1 MEHNP
6 RRRFGRQDAPADD
19 ELLSIAVEHDRGRAW
34 VRLSGE
40 LDLSNARRAREALR
54 DVERQLPHTIVLDLR
69 VLEFIDSSGLSELL
83 IARRR
88 GERVGR
94 RVLLATSPD
103 TATARVLAMTGI
115 DAVMEN
121 VYGPPSDRGW

>member
-1 MEHNP
+1 MEHHP

-19 ELLSIAVEHDRGRAW
+19 ELLSIAVELDRGRAW

-40 LDLSNARRAREALR
+40 FGVSSATRLREALR
-54 DVERQLPHTIVLDLR
+54 DVERERPHTIVLDLR
-69 VLEFIDSSGLSELL
+69 ALDFIDSSGLSELL

-94 RVLLATSPD
+94 RVLLSTSPD
-103 TATARVLAMTGI
+103 TATASVLAMTGI
-115 DAVMEN
+115 DTVMEN
-121 VYGPPSDRGW
+121 VDGPPRGRGW

>member
-1 MEHNP
+1 MEHHP
-6 RRRFGRQDAPADD
+6 RRRFGRQDAPPDD

-34 VRLSGE
+34 VRVTGE
-40 LDLSNARRAREALR
+40 LDMSDVTRLREVLR

-69 VLEFIDSSGLSELL
+69 ALDFIDSSGLSELL

-94 RVLLATSPD
+94 RVLLSTSPD
-103 TATARVLAMTGI
+103 TATASVLAMTGI
-115 DAVMEN
+115 DSVMEN
-121 VYGPPSDRGW
+121 VDGPPGDRDW

>member
-1 MEHNP
+1 MEHHP

-19 ELLSIAVEHDRGRAW
+19 ELLSIAVELDRGRAW

-40 LDLSNARRAREALR
+40 FDVSSATRLREALR
-54 DVERQLPHTIVLDLR
+54 DVERERPHTIVLDLR
-69 VLEFIDSSGLSELL
+69 ALDFIDSSGLSELL

-94 RVLLATSPD
+94 RVLLSTSPD
-103 TATARVLAMTGI
+103 TATASVLAMTGI
-115 DAVMEN
+115 DTVMEN
-121 VYGPPSDRGW
+121 VDGPPRGRGW